1 MRILLLLTIILFS
14 FQQTVNA
21 SQDWKINS
29 GGVNRDIVVTAPS
42 GLNKPALVI
51 AMHGMNGWH
60 KGYQNDTKF
69 DAIAEREK
77 FVVVYPMGIDGA
89 WDISGD
95 RDIRFI
101 EAIIDTMVKRYD
113 VDPGRV
119 YPTGWS
125 MGGMMSYHLA
135 CKIPEK
141 IAAIGPTSGY
151 PLWGTPT
158 CNNARPVPIIHI
170 HGSSDGVVTY
180 PGLHP
185 FLESKVKAYGCPSNP
200 VKTQPYPS
208 TRTGSKTSLEHWG
221 PCEVNGMTSEIKLIT
236 IDGMDHWYTTSNTGS
251 HINESEEIWAF
262 VSRYS
267 ISGMSGFRLTVNTTG
282 EGSVTR
288 SPNSYGYEENTE
300 VTLTAVPSQGWEFNG
315 WSGDGISGKAN
326 PLKIVMNSD
335 KTVSALF
342 IRSPDSEGNYVVNGD
357 FSSGTAN
364 WTLNTWSGSATGGV
378 TGGEYRISISSTAT
392 NNHDIQIVQPGIYL
406 EKGKSYKVTFDAYAS
421 SERSIEVNVEMANSP
436 WTSYLPELKQFNL
449 TTEKQTFSFTFTM
462 ENTTDVNGRLG
473 FNMGNSTPTVYIDNV
488 SVKLFDMTGTVFQKT
503 QVKRSS
509 MVKVNLSG
517 SVLSIESPVSLQG
530 RHFLKV
536 YSMKGQL
543 VKTAVLERAS
553 GTVDLSGIPHGYYIV
568 RIGNG
573 KDLQYSS
580 NIMIAQ

>member
-1 MRILLLLTIILFS
+1 
-14 FQQTVNA
+14 
-21 SQDWKINS
+21 
-29 GGVNRDIVVTAPS
+29 
-42 GLNKPALVI
+42 
-51 AMHGMNGWH
+51 
-60 KGYQNDTKF
+60 
-69 DAIAEREK
+69 
-77 FVVVYPMGIDGA
+77 
-89 WDISGD
+89 
-95 RDIRFI
+95 
-101 EAIIDTMVKRYD
+101 
-113 VDPGRV
+113 
-119 YPTGWS
+119 
-125 MGGMMSYHLA
+125 
-135 CKIPEK
+135 
-141 IAAIGPTSGY
+141 
-151 PLWGTPT
+151 
-158 CNNARPVPIIHI
+158 VPIIHI
-170 HGSSDGVVTY
+170 HGNSDGVVTY

-185 FLESKVKAYGCPSNP
+185 FLESKVQAYGCPSTP

-236 IDGMDHWYTTSNTGS
+236 IDGMDHWYTTSNTGT

-392 NNHDIQIVQPGIYL
+392 NNHDIQIVQRVIYL

-462 ENTTDVNGRLG
+462 ENTTDVNGHWALIWATVLPRSI
-473 FNMGNSTPTVYIDNV
+473 ST
-488 SVKLFDMTGTVFQKT
+488 M
-503 QVKRSS
+503 
-509 MVKVNLSG
+509 
-517 SVLSIESPVSLQG
+517 
-530 RHFLKV
+530 FL
-536 YSMKGQL
+536 
-543 VKTAVLERAS
+543 
-553 GTVDLSGIPHGYYIV
+553 
-568 RIGNG
+568 
-573 KDLQYSS
+573 
-580 NIMIAQ
+580 